1 MGRDGRSDRYGYI
14 ADKSRASDA
23 VTQPRIPT
31 LRLKNSYPSGS
42 RNRLSER
49 DRSRPRRSGA
59 KAGINPVTAYTTS
72 STPSFKRAAKHH
84 NAVGFANERL
94 MKLSHLKIGM
104 APFSDSLHGIRGLA
118 RGLRITVVALSLVS
132 IAAVC
137 VSKGGD
143 VEFVQDTT
151 PVNEDLTLVIEATR
165 ATIEIFKG
173 EPGTV
178 ITQVEAG
185 NRAKVVHRVRPGTFL
200 PTSRLLIETFIPII
214 YAPRSR
220 AIVRLWIPDGTEL
233 EVNGDDVSVQISGP
247 LAGTIAVNGV
257 ITLTEGDA
265 TLTDVV
271 GNFSISTGQGGITL
285 NHVDGEFDAETER
298 GSIFFRGTSTPD
310 EISHLETGAGS
321 IFADLNGVTD
331 PSVSASAARG
341 VILLHD
347 GERPLSGTDI
357 SVSPEDG
364 AASLKLVTGNGIID
378 IRR

>member
-1 MGRDGRSDRYGYI
+1 
-14 ADKSRASDA
+14 
-23 VTQPRIPT
+23 
-31 LRLKNSYPSGS
+31 
-42 RNRLSER
+42 
-49 DRSRPRRSGA
+49 
-59 KAGINPVTAYTTS
+59 
-72 STPSFKRAAKHH
+72 
-84 NAVGFANERL
+84 

-137 VSKGGD
+137 VSKGGG
-143 VEFVQDTT
+143 VEFVQDIT
-151 PVNEDLTLVIEATR
+151 PVNEDLTLGIEATR
-165 ATIEIFKG
+165 STIEIFKG

-178 ITQVEAG
+178 ITQVEAR

-233 EVNGDDVSVQISGP
+233 EVNGDKVTVQISGP

-271 GNFSISTGQGGITL
+271 GNFSISTGQGSITL
-285 NHVDGEFDAETER
+285 NHVDGEFDAKTER

-331 PSVSASAARG
+331 PAVSASAARG

>member
-1 MGRDGRSDRYGYI
+1 M

-23 VTQPRIPT
+23 MTQPRIT
-31 LRLKNSYPSGS
+31 ALSLKNGYPSGS
-42 RNRLSER
+42 RNNPQAGDGSRAGVPER
-49 DRSRPRRSGA
+49 TSLNVTRASIKSIRPR
-59 KAGINPVTAYTTS
+59 
-72 STPSFKRAAKHH
+72 FKGAAKHG
-84 NAVGFANERL
+84 NAVGFANYRL
-94 MKLSHLKIGM
+94 MKLSHLKFGL
-104 APFSDSLHGIRGLA
+104 APFSDSVHSFGGLA
-118 RGLRITVVALSLVS
+118 RGLRIAVVALSLVS

-151 PVNEDLTLVIEATR
+151 LVNKDLTLVIEATR
-165 ATIEIFKG
+165 ASIEIFKG

-185 NRAKVVHRVRPGTFL
+185 NRTKVVHRVRPGTFV
-200 PTSRLLIETFIPII
+200 PTSRLLIETFIPVK

-233 EVNGDDVSVQISGP
+233 EVNGDDVFVEISGP

-271 GNFSISTGQGGITL
+271 GNFSITTGLGGITL
-285 NHVDGEFDAETER
+285 NHVEGEFDAETER
-298 GSIFFRGTSTPD
+298 GSIFFRGAPTPD
-310 EISHLETGAGS
+310 EISRLETGAGS
-321 IFADLNGVTD
+321 IYADVIKVSD
-331 PSVSASAARG
+331 PAVSATAARG

-347 GERPLSGTDI
+347 GKRPLSGTDI
-357 SVSPEDG
+357 SVSPTDG
-364 AASLKLVTGNGIID
+364 AASLELVTANGIID

>member
-1 MGRDGRSDRYGYI
+1 
-14 ADKSRASDA
+14 
-23 VTQPRIPT
+23 
-31 LRLKNSYPSGS
+31 
-42 RNRLSER
+42 
-49 DRSRPRRSGA
+49 
-59 KAGINPVTAYTTS
+59 
-72 STPSFKRAAKHH
+72 
-84 NAVGFANERL
+84 
-94 MKLSHLKIGM
+94 MKFFHLKFGT
-104 APFSDSLHGIRGLA
+104 APLSDSQHGFRRLA
-118 RGLRITVVALSLVS
+118 RVLRISVMAVLLVS

-151 PVNEDLTLVIEATR
+151 PVNDDVTLVIEATR
-165 ATIEIFKG
+165 ASIEIFKG
-173 EPGTV
+173 EPGTI

-185 NRAKVVHRVRPGTFL
+185 NRTKVVHRVRPGTFL
-200 PTSRLLIETFIPII
+200 PTSRLLIETFIPVK

-233 EVNGDDVSVQISGP
+233 EVTGDDVSVEISGP

-257 ITLTEGDA
+257 ITLTQGDA
-265 TLTDVV
+265 TLTNVV
-271 GNFSISTGQGGITL
+271 GNFSISTGLGGITL

-298 GSIFFRGTSTPD
+298 GSIFFRGAPTPD

-321 IFADLNGVTD
+321 IFADVNGVLD
-331 PSVSASAARG
+331 PAISASAARG

-357 SVSPEDG
+357 SVSLTDG
-364 AASLKLVTGNGIID
+364 PAALELVTANGIID

>member
-1 MGRDGRSDRYGYI
+1 
-14 ADKSRASDA
+14 
-23 VTQPRIPT
+23 
-31 LRLKNSYPSGS
+31 
-42 RNRLSER
+42 
-49 DRSRPRRSGA
+49 
-59 KAGINPVTAYTTS
+59 
-72 STPSFKRAAKHH
+72 
-84 NAVGFANERL
+84 

-104 APFSDSLHGIRGLA
+104 APFSDSRHGIRGLA

-137 VSKGGD
+137 VSKGGG
-143 VEFVQDTT
+143 VEFVQDIT

-165 ATIEIFKG
+165 STIEIFKG

-185 NRAKVVHRVRPGTFL
+185 NRMKVVHRVRPGTFV

-233 EVNGDDVSVQISGP
+233 EVNGDKVTVQISGP

-285 NHVDGEFDAETER
+285 NHVDGEFDAKTER

-364 AASLKLVTGNGIID
+364 AASLKLVTANGIID

>member
-1 MGRDGRSDRYGYI
+1 
-14 ADKSRASDA
+14 
-23 VTQPRIPT
+23 
-31 LRLKNSYPSGS
+31 
-42 RNRLSER
+42 
-49 DRSRPRRSGA
+49 
-59 KAGINPVTAYTTS
+59 
-72 STPSFKRAAKHH
+72 
-84 NAVGFANERL
+84 
-94 MKLSHLKIGM
+94 MKFFHLKFGT
-104 APFSDSLHGIRGLA
+104 APLSDSQHGFRRLA
-118 RGLRITVVALSLVS
+118 RVLRISVMAVLLVS

-151 PVNEDLTLVIEATR
+151 PVNDDLTLVIEATR
-165 ATIEIFKG
+165 ASIEIFKG
-173 EPGTV
+173 EPGTI

-185 NRAKVVHRVRPGTFL
+185 NRTKVVHRVRPGTFL
-200 PTSRLLIETFIPII
+200 PTSRLLIETFIPVK

-233 EVNGDDVSVQISGP
+233 EVTGDDVSVEISGP

-257 ITLTEGDA
+257 ITLTQGDA
-265 TLTDVV
+265 TLTNVV
-271 GNFSISTGQGGITL
+271 GNFSISTGLGGITL

-298 GSIFFRGTSTPD
+298 GSIFFRGAPTPD

-321 IFADLNGVTD
+321 IFADVNGVLD
-331 PSVSASAARG
+331 PAISASAARG

-357 SVSPEDG
+357 SVSLTDG
-364 AASLKLVTGNGIID
+364 PAALELVTANGIID